1 MAYDENSA
9 QILRDRLEA
18 FQGVE
23 EKRMFGG
30 LCFMLQGNMLCG
42 VHKGGAMFRVG
53 KDRHDEALRIDGVR
67 PMTFTGRPMGGMVE
81 SDDGLLEEDALR
93 EAVLGLALAFVTS
106 LPPK

>member
-1 MAYDENSA
+1 MAYNEESA
-9 QILRDRLEA
+9 QILRDRLDG

-53 KDRHDEALRIDGVR
+53 KDRHATALRIDGVR
-67 PMTFTGRPMGGMVE
+67 EMSFTGRTMGGMVE
-81 SDDGLLEEDALR
+81 TDDALLQEDDLR
-93 EAVLGLALAFVTS
+93 EAVLALALEFVTS
-106 LPPK
+106 LRPK

>member
-1 MAYDENSA
+1 MAYSEDSA
-9 QILRDRLEA
+9 QILRDRLEG

-53 KDRHDEALRIDGVR
+53 KDRHAEALRIEGVR
-67 PMTFTGRPMGGMVE
+67 ELAFTGRPMGGMVE
-81 SDDGLLEEDALR
+81 ADGDLLEDDRL
-93 EAVLGLALAFVTS
+93 EAVLPLALDFVTA
-106 LPPK
+106 LPAK